1 MYQNMLELTKDLDQY
16 KAISE
21 ESLHEES
28 AFKPFLNEGV
38 LVWA

>member
-1 MYQNMLELTKDLDQY
+1 MYQNMLGLKKDLNQY

-28 AFKPFLNEGV
+28 AFKPFLSEGE